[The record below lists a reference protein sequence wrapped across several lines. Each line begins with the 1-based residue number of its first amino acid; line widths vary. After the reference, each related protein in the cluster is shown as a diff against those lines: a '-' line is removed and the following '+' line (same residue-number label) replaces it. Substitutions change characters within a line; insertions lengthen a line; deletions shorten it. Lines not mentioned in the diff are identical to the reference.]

1 MTLKAHDK
9 IEKLQRPRYVYVL
22 HGTMYLD
29 REWKADYKASFLT
42 QHIKGDKASHDVP
55 KYVVVVVVTLYTFIF
70 FSRFTG
76 QISTKRATKHTCR
89 KGDLLYLLKWRTP
102 PFYKGR

>member
-9 IEKLQRPRYVYVL
+9 IEKNTKVQICICTSWHNVL
-22 HGTMYLD
+22 RQKVENGL
-29 REWKADYKASFLT
+29 EGIIS
-42 QHIKGDKASHDVP
+42 QHIKGDKPSHDVP
-55 KYVVVVVVTLYTFIF
+55 KFVVVVVVTLYIFIL

-76 QISTKRATKHTCR
+76 QTSTKLATKHTCR
-89 KGDLLYLLKWRTP
+89 ERDLYLFKWRTP